1 MRRIS
6 ASKFKEQCL
15 SLLDDLGA
23 EGIVITKRGKPV
35 AKVIPIG
42 SGCAALIG
50 SMKGK
55 LKIKGNL
62 LSTGIRWNAEYCAPM
77 LNLDT
82 HIPIHALNGQL
93 TVKER
98 EVLANDQWGISAS
111 RDLGVVQTGAVGADR
126 SGHRFR
132 GFRAG
137 AFEPPYLAAGPGGM
151 QANPRSG
158 LSKRPT
164 RSSPPPVWCTARRW

>member
-35 AKVIPIG
+35 AKVIPVG

-50 SMKGK
+50 SMKGN

-62 LSTGIRWNAEYCAPM
+62 LSTG
-77 LNLDT
+77 
-82 HIPIHALNGQL
+82 
-93 TVKER
+93 
-98 EVLANDQWGISAS
+98 
-111 RDLGVVQTGAVGADR
+111 
-126 SGHRFR
+126 
-132 GFRAG
+132 
-137 AFEPPYLAAGPGGM
+137 
-151 QANPRSG
+151 
-158 LSKRPT
+158 
-164 RSSPPPVWCTARRW
+164 VW